1 MQLSLNELEA
11 ETKKAV
17 RGAGLPWGV
26 AEETSHATAWL
37 ARNGVDALPSLL
49 DLLVQVDPCDDS
61 AHRARSALEGRVEDD
76 MSLCPVALG
85 MAIVDRAQLLAGG
98 RVLAFGPVLR
108 PVFLLPFLAWTARII
123 ARPMIVNFG
132 KGDWMVGPSRLHGTG
147 IASISD
153 VSIASSFS
161 CKASAAIIP
170 STDQPATS
178 PRPVVNPE
186 IWQRLQLFARRTYVP
201 ATEQSRVLGAG
212 AGVIDN
218 D

>member
-17 RGAGLPWGV
+17 RGAGLSWGV

-49 DLLVQVDPCDDS
+49 DLLVQVNLSDDS
-61 AHRARSALEGRVEDD
+61 ALKARQAIAGEEQGNS
-76 MSLCPVALG
+76 SLCPVALG

-98 RVLAFGPVLR
+98 KVLAFGPILR

-132 KGDWMVGPSRLHGTG
+132 MGDGMVGPSRLHGTG
-147 IASISD
+147 LTSISD
-153 VSIASSFS
+153 VSVASSFR
-161 CKASAAIIP
+161 CNASAAIIP
-170 STDQPATS
+170 STEQPATS

-201 ATEQSRVLGAG
+201 ASEQSRVLGAG